1 MLIINFHNEEIEREG
16 EQIIAVIII
25 FAQIFGG
32 GGRNWS
38 VFLP

>member
-1 MLIINFHNEEIEREG
+1 MRIINFHNEEIERRG

-25 FAQIFGG
+25 YDKKFDGG
-32 GGRNWS
+32 NCS